1 MAKRFSQILKE
12 YGDAFFSG
20 TGGFSIGSLDAF
32 KPIASLGSTDKPPEN
47 TGRVRGTKANTAPY
61 KKRKKPRIDRLEDEK
76 NPRIARKK
84 GQHKNSS
91 SHSDLYTDENP
102 KGTIHGLGFKDV
114 KTAKKSVA
122 KIKGSGKKHAH
133 KIQAAVAMEQ
143 RAREM
148 GKTAEAAIFRKYI
161 NQMKEKTTKLQKES
175 ALYQHLRD
183 RKLI

>member
-76 NPRIARKK
+76 NTRI
-84 GQHKNSS
+84 
-91 SHSDLYTDENP
+91 
-102 KGTIHGLGFKDV
+102 
-114 KTAKKSVA
+114 
-122 KIKGSGKKHAH
+122 
-133 KIQAAVAMEQ
+133 
-143 RAREM
+143 
-148 GKTAEAAIFRKYI
+148 
-161 NQMKEKTTKLQKES
+161 ES
-175 ALYQHLRD
+175 T
-183 RKLI
+183 